1 MILYWEVSMRILCGL
16 FIFINGIILTNK
28 VPKGFEASTD
38 TYLICA
44 TILMVGGTILI
55 VGKD

>member
-1 MILYWEVSMRILCGL
+1 MRILCGL